1 MASKVY
7 FTNFRC
13 EGNENLLQ
21 KFRRLCET
29 AGIGS
34 IDMKDKYVAV
44 KMHFGEP
51 GNIAFLRHNYAR
63 ALCDLIREHG
73 GRPFLTDCNTLY
85 IGRRSNA
92 LDHLDAAY
100 ENGFN
105 PYSTGCHVIIGDG
118 LKGDDEVAVP
128 VHGDYVEN
136 AYIGRAVMDADI
148 VISLTHFKAH
158 DGTGFGGALKNLGM
172 GCGSRLG
179 KKDMHASEKPAVDQS
194 RCVGC
199 GVCAKNCA
207 HGAITVTEHAHID
220 ATKCAGCGRCIEK
233 CPQKCV
239 HPMDDRAHEILSRKV
254 AEYTAAVVRGRPCFH
269 VALACDIS
277 PYCDC
282 YALNDAPILED
293 IGMFASFDPVAMDQ
307 CCVDMANA
315 RAIACCISAKSPA
328 RPITLPRCS
337 PKPTGRLAWSR
348 AKSWASAPANTRWRK
363 WRKRGRRGRD
373 EEGRYFLGAQESTK
387 EGCVV
392 T

>member
-1 MASKVY
+1 MKGANIPMASKVY

-315 RAIACCISAKSPA
+315 R
-328 RPITLPRCS
+328 
-337 PKPTGRLAWSR
+337 KPLRNSLLYQREKPGAADHFTALFPETNWQAGLEQGEKLGIGTR
-348 AKSWASAPANTRWRK
+348 AYEM
-363 WRKRGRRGRD
+363 
-373 EEGRYFLGAQESTK
+373 EEMA
-387 EGCVV
+387 
-392 T
+392 